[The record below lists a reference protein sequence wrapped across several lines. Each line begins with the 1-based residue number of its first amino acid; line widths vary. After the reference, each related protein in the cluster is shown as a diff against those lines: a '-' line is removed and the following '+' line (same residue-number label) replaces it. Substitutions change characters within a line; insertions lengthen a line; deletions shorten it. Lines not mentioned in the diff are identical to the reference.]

1 MKAQLA
7 APHETA
13 APSCFLP
20 SATTRSNAP
29 GARIFNLPLQLI
41 SRGIPTELQTS
52 AQVTAALK
60 PHWCFNIYAPYVM
73 SVDRPRTHMKA
84 YLVRPSVIESIG
96 PALDPPQKAPH
107 ENGSPFVL
115 PTIRQRR
122 VPAPGARIF
131 DLPLQLISSGIPTEL
146 QTAAQVTAGLKP
158 HWRFN
163 IYAPICGDMHPYE
176 GLPRSTEC
184 KRVYKTGA

>member
-1 MKAQLA
+1 MKRQPLRA
-7 APHETA
+7 
-13 APSCFLP
+13 SCHRQRRVQRARCTHLQP
-20 SATTRSNAP
+20 ASTTHIQGHTHRAKK
-29 GARIFNLPLQLI
+29 
-41 SRGIPTELQTS
+41 TS

-60 PHWCFNIYAPYVM
+60 PHWCFNISAPYVM

-84 YLVRPSVIESIG
+84 YLVRPSVYESIG

-107 ENGSPFVL
+107 EK
-115 PTIRQRR
+115 RQPLRASYHPATTR
-122 VPAPGARIF
+122 PNAPGARIF
-131 DLPLQLISSGIPTEL
+131 DLPLQLISSGIPTEP

-184 KRVYKTGA
+184 KRV